1 MYRLIKTLVRSSLL
15 LGILGGQLLWA
26 QTDSDAYRAARG
38 MEDPAQRIEALQQ
51 FMVAYPESESSG
63 RAWRDI
69 YYAALSLEK
78 EALALEAAENYLN
91 SLSEGQR
98 GNGYNQIAWT
108 LAENKLGLDAA
119 ARYAELAVAWART
132 LERPGTL
139 RNILDTQ
146 AYVLYQKG
154 DAAAAEKIQLEALE
168 GNENNGDMLGRLALY
183 QAGAGKRDAAIRTIA
198 KALLLD
204 GRSEDLQHFHEWLA
218 EAAPDAGKRKALQ
231 EVVVRETVDNY
242 LKEAF
247 SPGDGER
254 TQAAVFLAKTGV
266 DLKKATE
273 WARNAVAQL
282 DAQSPVN
289 DVVRFNARLATVYF
303 YQNKYA
309 EAVKTAEKVWDY
321 VDPWNEDFW
330 YVTGQSYEKLGKDD
344 QALAAYLQGVLVNAP
359 ETLDGALKALYS
371 KVHGNTEGL
380 DELIDKTRQEVS
392 DFEPGKYQPG
402 PSSGRVVL
410 AEMFT
415 GAECGPCVSANYAYK
430 ALAGYYPRSVVA
442 IVKYHMH
449 IPGPDPMTNSDTEA
463 RYQYYGG
470 NFGMPT
476 SFIDGGEKMTGG
488 GPKVVTKNRY
498 VTYDR
503 SIRQH
508 LQQKPLLTLKAKVD
522 LQQDVVKIEVDL
534 KALDQKALA
543 AKTLRLNVALVERE
557 IDYEGSNRVPHHNFV
572 ARKLLGGA
580 EGLPLQL
587 TEKALKL
594 NQEIDLKAVENDLAT
609 YLDDYAARRLGEGGW
624 KQRLDKLD
632 RDDLAIV
639 AWVQDND
646 SKQVLQAFYQDVPA
660 ASAAR

>member
-1 MYRLIKTLVRSSLL
+1 MYRQIKALVRSSLL
-15 LGILGGQLLWA
+15 LGILCGQLLWA
-26 QTDSDAYRAARG
+26 QSESDAYRAARG
-38 MEDPAQRIEALQQ
+38 MEDPVQRIEALQQ
-51 FMVAYPESESSG
+51 FIVAYPESGSLG

-69 YYAALSLEK
+69 YYAALSLEQ
-78 EALALEAAENYLN
+78 EPLALEAAENYLN

-98 GNGYNQIAWT
+98 GNAYNQIAWT

-154 DAAAAEKIQLEALE
+154 DAATAETIQLEAME

-204 GRSEDLQHFHEWLA
+204 GRSEDLQHFRDWLA

-231 EVVVRETVDNY
+231 EVIVRETVDQY
-242 LKEAF
+242 LRAAA
-247 SPGDGER
+247 PAGDGER

-266 DLKKATE
+266 DLEKATQ
-273 WARNAVAQL
+273 WARDAANQL
-282 DAQSPVN
+282 GPQSPVN
-289 DVVRFNARLATVYF
+289 DMVRFNARLATVYY
-303 YQNKYA
+303 YQDKYA
-309 EAVKTAEKVWDY
+309 EAVNAAEKVWDY

-330 YVTGQSYEKLGKDD
+330 YITGQSYEKLGKDD
-344 QALAAYLQGVLVNAP
+344 KALAAYLQGVLVDAP
-359 ETLDGALKALYS
+359 ETLDGALKALYAQ
-371 KVHGNTEGL
+371 KHGNTDGL
-380 DELIDKTRQEVS
+380 EELVDKTRQELS
-392 DFEPGKYQPG
+392 DFQPGKYQPG
-402 PSSGRVVL
+402 PSGGRVVL

-415 GAECGPCVSANYAYK
+415 GAECNPCVSANYAYK
-430 ALAGYYPRSVVA
+430 ALAEHYPRSVVA

-470 NFGMPT
+470 DFGMPT
-476 SFIDGGEKMTGG
+476 SFIDGGEKLTGG

-498 VTYDR
+498 VSYDR
-503 SIRQH
+503 SIRRH
-508 LQQKPLLTLKAKVD
+508 LAQKPLLALKATVD
-522 LQQDVVKIEVDL
+522 LQPEVVKVELDL
-534 KALDQKALA
+534 QALDQKALA
-543 AKTLRLNVALVERE
+543 EKQLRLNVALVERE
-557 IDYEGSNRVPHHNFV
+557 IDYEGGNRVPHHNFV
-572 ARKLLGGA
+572 VRKLLGGA
-580 EGLPLQL
+580 EGLPIQL
-587 TEKALKL
+587 KEKALKL
-594 NQEIDLKAVENDLAT
+594 NHEIDLQAVETGLAQ

-624 KQRLDKLD
+624 KQRLEKLD

-646 SKQVLQAFYQDVPA
+646 SKEVLQAFYQDVPA